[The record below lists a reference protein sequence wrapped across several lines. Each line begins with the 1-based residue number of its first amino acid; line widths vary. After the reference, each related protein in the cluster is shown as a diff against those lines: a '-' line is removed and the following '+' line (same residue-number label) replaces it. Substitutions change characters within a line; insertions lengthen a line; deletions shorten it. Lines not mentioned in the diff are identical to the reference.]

1 MKVKI
6 ESSEEFNLFAKDFY
20 NTPGLYEG
28 RDNVFILIAGAVA
41 GISIQRIYMGG
52 GRIEALNDSWR
63 TDSWTRFRP
72 CTKPITIS
80 N

>member
-20 NTPGLYEG
+20 NTPGLYES
-28 RDNVFILIAGAVA
+28 RNNVFILIAGGVA
-41 GISIQRIYMGG
+41 GISIQRIYMGED
-52 GRIEALNDSWR
+52 RVEALSDGWK
-63 TDSWTRFRP
+63 TDAWTGFRP

-80 N
+80 P